1 MTSQVDPWHRF
12 RTLKRA
18 TVIGI
23 SVFFLTSIPIVLGRV
38 EMRPRAVYLPAVYT
52 VTFGWMIFVLVMII
66 LTHEIRCPRCGQRFY
81 VKKEVFWQMATKCL
95 RAAKVPGCGRAS
107 KASWSVS
114 VMGMLRHPTFQ
125 RVRNRSLTFWATIPA

>member
-1 MTSQVDPWHRF
+1 MTSQLDPWHRF

-23 SVFFLTSIPIVLGRV
+23 AVFSLTSIPLVLGRV

-52 VTFGWMIFVLVMII
+52 VTFGWMIFGLVMII

-81 VKKEVFWQMATKCL
+81 AKGADFWQMAKKCL
-95 RAAKVPGCGRAS
+95 HCGQQKYEDVGTVAKPVGQRA
-107 KASWSVS
+107 
-114 VMGMLRHPTFQ
+114 Q
-125 RVRNRSLTFWATIPA
+125 